1 MSFEE
6 TRSAGARREM
16 RDRLRRR
23 EEYWTPT
30 LIKNRREWYY
40 YGLPSKTMLLARS
53 PDSPWVPRIQDDLG
67 HNEGRGYPELKVLSP
82 LGRHPVT
89 EKWNNGEGSSS
100 LRSQVVENLKGVNW
114 TSVDILRC
122 GYQNEEKL
130 PAILFVSVEP
140 GSTTPERAQQLADR
154 CAATLISYGLTDVS
168 CELWKVSY
176 NLTDLVGATI
186 AGSDQQENQGTK
198 GPYLQVKTI
207 GSGIETSSICALTS
221 LHVLS
226 SSVQEPKHSA
236 PNKIWQGCEAVV
248 QPGIDYKTVL
258 KRLAA
263 RQARKVKYHWDDPGA
278 DEEMLTSYNARTT
291 IESRTFGH
299 LTYARQGSNG
309 RATDWAL
316 IRLDADK
323 HERSLDTIQNQVP
336 IGPGVDNGYNHGY
349 DDSEEYGRV
358 SFFFPPKDGI
368 HTLRGILPVANIQEP
383 GSEDPTREGAICF
396 GKVGHGSGLTFG
408 LANQAL
414 SILRRPIASTKD
426 ERDLGE
432 EDDSIHLSLAVLSK
446 SEVYGMRPFTRSFG
460 TAGDSGACAWDLDGR
475 VAGMV
480 TAGSMWDLE
489 DRWTNV
495 TYVTPMEWILEDMR
509 ECGLEATL
517 CE

>member
-1 MSFEE
+1 MSFDE
-6 TRSAGARREM
+6 TTSADARCEM

-53 PDSPWVPRIQDDLG
+53 PDSPWIPRIQDDLG
-67 HNEGRGYPELKVLSP
+67 HNEGRGYPELKFLSP

-168 CELWKVSY
+168 CEVKESCVVPLSKLQSPATVVDTNQLWKASY

-186 AGSDQQENQGTK
+186 AGSDQQENQGTM
-198 GPYLQVKTI
+198 GPYLQVKTT
-207 GSGIETSSICALTS
+207 GGGIETSSICALTS

-226 SSVQEPKHSA
+226 SSVQGAKHFA
-236 PNKIWQGCEAVV
+236 RNKIWQGCEAVV

-258 KRLAA
+258 KSLAA
-263 RQARKVKYHWDDPGA
+263 RQAHKVKYHWDDPAA

-309 RATDWAL
+309 RATD
-316 IRLDADK
+316 
-323 HERSLDTIQNQVP
+323 
-336 IGPGVDNGYNHGY
+336 
-349 DDSEEYGRV
+349 
-358 SFFFPPKDGI
+358 
-368 HTLRGILPVANIQEP
+368 
-383 GSEDPTREGAICF
+383 
-396 GKVGHGSGLTFG
+396 
-408 LANQAL
+408 
-414 SILRRPIASTKD
+414 
-426 ERDLGE
+426 
-432 EDDSIHLSLAVLSK
+432 
-446 SEVYGMRPFTRSFG
+446 
-460 TAGDSGACAWDLDGR
+460 
-475 VAGMV
+475 
-480 TAGSMWDLE
+480 
-489 DRWTNV
+489 
-495 TYVTPMEWILEDMR
+495 
-509 ECGLEATL
+509 
-517 CE
+517 